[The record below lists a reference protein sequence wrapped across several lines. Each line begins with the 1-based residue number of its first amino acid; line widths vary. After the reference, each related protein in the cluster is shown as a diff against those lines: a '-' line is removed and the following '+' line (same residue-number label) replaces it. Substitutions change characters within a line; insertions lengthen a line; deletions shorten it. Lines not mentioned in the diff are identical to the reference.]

1 MKTITTALTALI
13 LFSSAAYAAPAADA
27 ALMAKGK
34 TVYEKNCAACH
45 GKNGEGRAPVFPP
58 LTKADYIEGK
68 PQVLAK
74 AIVKGIRGPIT
85 VNGKPYNGIMPFIA
99 MSDADAAALS
109 TFVMNAFNNGGGTI
123 TEKDIKQAR
132 SQK

>member
-1 MKTITTALTALI
+1 
-13 LFSSAAYAAPAADA
+13 
-27 ALMAKGK
+27 MAKGK

-109 TFVMNAFNNGGGTI
+109 TFVMNAFNNGGGTV

>member
-1 MKTITTALTALI
+1 MTALRPILLLLTALS
-13 LFSSAAYAAPAADA
+13 LPTAFAADT
-27 ALMAKGK
+27 ALMSKGQK
-34 TVYEKNCAACH
+34 IYETNCAACH

-109 TFVMNAFNNGGGTI
+109 TFVMNAFNNGGGTV